1 MSEDQL
7 KCMKKYIDEN
17 LEWEFIK
24 SLSSLAEY
32 SVMFILKKRQDKMIV
47 CWLLTT

>member
-7 KCMKKYIDEN
+7 KCVKKYIDEN

-24 SLSSLAEY
+24 LSSFSAEY
-32 SVMFILKKRQDKMIV
+32 SVMFILKKDRIKQLCVDY
-47 CWLLTT
+47 